1 MNNELTYKSLKKYCD
16 PEKLPFETTDELES
30 INTRN
35 WTRKRNKSFRI
46 WTKCRYKRV
55 QFIS

>member
-1 MNNELTYKSLKKYCD
+1 MKNELSYKSLKKYCD
-16 PEKLPFETTDELES
+16 PEKLPFETTAELES

-55 QFIS
+55 